1 MLLNKLIAL
10 IIGLI
15 YALLLVAC
23 DSSKDYVPAKSVQK
37 KAKLS
42 KLAQIR
48 HNGVLRV
55 LTRIDPTTYYPVN
68 KGHAGLDYD
77 LITLFAKQ
85 LNVKVEYQVVDDV
98 DELLKKIA
106 HGEADIAAAGLSVT
120 DARKQTIRFAAP
132 YHEVIEQVIY
142 RSGTVHPR
150 KPADLNAGILEVVKG
165 SSHIE
170 TLRKLKQTS
179 VPNLTWTSNP
189 GFDSHKLMGLVDQ
202 GLIDYTIADSTQALL
217 IRRFYPK
224 LHIAFDISE
233 PRQIAWG
240 LPLSSDDSLYQEIDL
255 FFKQLKQ
262 NKTLEQLLERYYGH
276 ADTLD
281 YVDKCKFYEH
291 YRNRLPL
298 YKAFFMKA
306 GKEQGIDWRLL
317 AAMGYQESHWE
328 EGAVSPTG
336 VRGIMML
343 TRDTAQQVGIS
354 DRTDPEQ
361 SIKGGAI
368 YFQQQLKKISQS
380 IPEPDHTWFALAA
393 YNIGFGHLEDARALT
408 RRRAY
413 NPNKWLDVRK
423 VFPLLAEEYWFI
435 QTKHGYARGN
445 EPIVYVENVR
455 NYFDLLMWLTIEKPE
470 SKNLLLPPRHRSVKE
485 RLKRLW
491 YKITHAQFINDLK
504 LLFQQQETSP
514 TLATH

>member
-1 MLLNKLIAL
+1 M
-10 IIGLI
+10 IGFI
-15 YALLLVAC
+15 YILLLLGC
-23 DSSKDYVPAKSVQK
+23 DGKVYTPSKAVVKKS
-37 KAKLS
+37 KLS
-42 KLAQIR
+42 KLAQIK

-55 LTRIDPTTYYPVN
+55 LTRIDPTTYYPLN

-77 LITLFAKQ
+77 LITLFAEQ
-85 LNVKVEYQVVDDV
+85 LHVKVDYQVVDDV
-98 DELLKKIA
+98 DEILKKIA
-106 HGEADIAAAGLSVT
+106 RGEGDIAAAGLSIT
-120 DARKQTIRFAAP
+120 ESREKTIRFAAP
-132 YHEVIEQVIY
+132 YHEVVEQVIY

-150 KPADLNAGILEVVKG
+150 QPADLTAGILEVVKG
-165 SSHIE
+165 SSHVE

-189 GFDSHKLMGLVDQ
+189 GFDSHELMGLVDQ

-240 LPLSSDDSLYQEIDL
+240 LPLSNDNSLYQQVNL
-255 FFKQLKQ
+255 FFEKIKK
-262 NKTLEQLLERYYGH
+262 NRTLEQLLERYYGH
-276 ADTLD
+276 ANTLD

-298 YKAFFMKA
+298 YKAFFIKA

-328 EGAVSPTG
+328 EAAISPTG

-343 TRDTAQQVGIS
+343 TRDTAQQVGIN

-368 YFQQQLKKISQS
+368 YFHQQLKKISAN

-408 RRRAY
+408 RRHAH
-413 NPNKWLDVRK
+413 NPDKWLDVREIL
-423 VFPLLAEEYWFI
+423 PLLTEEYWFI

-455 NYFDLLMWLTIEKPE
+455 NYFDLLMWLTVEKPE
-470 SKNLLLPPRHRSVKE
+470 SKNLLLPPRHRSLTE
-485 RLKRLW
+485 RFKRIW
-491 YKITHAQFINDLK
+491 YKITHSQWLKDLK
-504 LLFQQQETSP
+504 SLWQPEKP
-514 TLATH
+514 AAVLATQ

>member
-1 MLLNKLIAL
+1 M
-10 IIGLI
+10 IGFM
-15 YALLLVAC
+15 YVLLLLAC
-23 DSSKDYVPAKSVQK
+23 DSRAYTPTKPVQK
-37 KAKLS
+37 KPKLS
-42 KLAQIR
+42 KLAQIK

-55 LTRIDPTTYYPVN
+55 LTRVDPTTYYPVSQ
-68 KGHAGLDYD
+68 GHAGLDYD

-85 LNVKVEYQVVDDV
+85 LGVKVDYQVVDDV

-106 HGEADIAAAGLSVT
+106 RGEADIAAAGLSIT
-120 DARKQTIRFAAP
+120 ESRKKTIRFASP
-132 YHEVIEQVIY
+132 YHEVVEQVIY
-142 RSGTVHPR
+142 RSGTAHPR

-165 SSHIE
+165 SSHVE

-179 VPNLTWTSNP
+179 VPNLTWISNP

-240 LPLSSDDSLYQEIDL
+240 LPLSHDDSLYHEINL
-255 FFKQLKQ
+255 FFKQLKKT
-262 NKTLEQLLERYYGH
+262 KTLEQLLERYYGH

-291 YRNRLPL
+291 YRSRLPL
-298 YKAFFMKA
+298 YRAFFIKA

-328 EGAVSPTG
+328 EAAVSPTG

-343 TRDTAQQVGIS
+343 TRDTAQQVGIK

-368 YFQQQLKKISQS
+368 YFQQQLKKISVT

-393 YNIGFGHLEDARALT
+393 YNIGFGHLDDARVLAKK
-408 RRRAY
+408 RSS
-413 NPNKWLDVRK
+413 NPDKWLDVK
-423 VFPLLAEEYWFI
+423 NILPLLAEEYWFV

-455 NYFDLLMWLTIEKPE
+455 NYFDLLIWLTAEKPATP
-470 SKNLLLPPRHRSVKE
+470 KNVLLPRHRPLKE
-485 RLKRLW
+485 RFKRILH
-491 YKITHAQFINDLK
+491 KITHSQLIKDLK
-504 LLFQQQETSP
+504 SLWQQQKTTP
-514 TLATH
+514 AIATQ